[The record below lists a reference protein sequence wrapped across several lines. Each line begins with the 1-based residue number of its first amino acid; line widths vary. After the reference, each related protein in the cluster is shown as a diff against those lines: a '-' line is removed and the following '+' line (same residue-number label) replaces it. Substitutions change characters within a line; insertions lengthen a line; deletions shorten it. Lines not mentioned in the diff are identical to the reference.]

1 MIELTTSNTSTENTE
16 EAVLPPTYAK
26 LPTTKLEEEP
36 NPFEQSF
43 EGATKAAEIMPLPPE
58 RIIPDPMLDTTS
70 KKMDCFNPICM
81 NFLLFL
87 CVIGNANNKQS
98 ATTFYNTFDNK
109 PQSEESKKPTKRAR
123 KNTIKEATTI
133 EDEIK
138 RKNFLERNRIA
149 ALKCRQRKKQWL
161 QNLQAKVEYLTA
173 DNEQYHLQANALRE
187 ELINLKTLL
196 MAHKDCPI
204 NQQAIQNALN
214 RPIPGLPSLGQPPYE
229 YINNISIIQP
239 PLPPHP
245 K

>member
-138 RKNFLERNRIA
+138 RKNFLERNRIG
-149 ALKCRQRKKQWL
+149 K
-161 QNLQAKVEYLTA
+161 
-173 DNEQYHLQANALRE
+173 
-187 ELINLKTLL
+187 
-196 MAHKDCPI
+196 
-204 NQQAIQNALN
+204 
-214 RPIPGLPSLGQPPYE
+214 
-229 YINNISIIQP
+229 
-239 PLPPHP
+239 
-245 K
+245 

>member
-58 RIIPDPMLDTTS
+58 RIIPDPMLDTTR
-70 KKMDCFNPICM
+70 
-81 NFLLFL
+81 
-87 CVIGNANNKQS
+87 NANNKQS